1 MMIIITTTT
10 AATAQHTIHNMYN
23 KQLSEK
29 SPSTFSMTS
38 CYEPNYFARFFFVR
52 SFLFFLFTFTLSNGP
67 QEYLKQ
73 LILVGA
79 HFSRCVYMDLIF
91 SNNITHFHFGPF
103 RSSFDLIT
111 SHSN

>member
-1 MMIIITTTT
+1 MMIIIITTTTT

-52 SFLFFLFTFTLSNGP
+52 SFLFFSLHIYSIKRPPRIP
-67 QEYLKQ
+67 QA
-73 LILVGA
+73 I
-79 HFSRCVYMDLIF
+79 D
-91 SNNITHFHFGPF
+91 F
-103 RSSFDLIT
+103 RWCSF
-111 SHSN
+111 